1 MHRVTPVC
9 TVASSRVH
17 GRAPVRDVDAIIII
31 GPLP

>member
-1 MHRVTPVC
+1 
-9 TVASSRVH
+9 VASSRVH

>member
-9 TVASSRVH
+9 TVATSRVH